1 MVQMEGTAESD
12 ARAPDMP
19 QIGQSCDASAPS
31 AGKRQS
37 DDMTQEPKRLKRATE
52 ATGSAHTASAMPGDS
67 AEGPSPTSPD
77 TNAQQALPEASLP
90 ASLPPPMPATTIP
103 VSAALSH
110 AVGALALDNQ
120 RLALESERLVALA
133 ARQHEHQEEMLGNA
147 AAENRALRAQV
158 DALQAGQA
166 EATQGYL
173 SEIST
178 LRSSVEEL
186 ETFQERLR
194 PYVPPE
200 ETCSRF
206 RHGRCTKGRWCPRLH
221 VVPPC
226 RFFDY
231 LSGCSRGGA
240 CKFAHVA
247 LQRKPVR
254 LVPAK
259 H

>member
-1 MVQMEGTAESD
+1 M
-12 ARAPDMP
+12 
-19 QIGQSCDASAPS
+19 
-31 AGKRQS
+31 
-37 DDMTQEPKRLKRATE
+37 
-52 ATGSAHTASAMPGDS
+52 
-67 AEGPSPTSPD
+67 
-77 TNAQQALPEASLP
+77 N
-90 ASLPPPMPATTIP
+90 
-103 VSAALSH
+103 
-110 AVGALALDNQ
+110 ALALDSQ
-120 RLALESERLVALA
+120 RLTLENERLVALA

-173 SEIST
+173 SELSS
-178 LRSSVEEL
+178 LRSSVEQL
-186 ETFQERLR
+186 EALQERLL
-194 PYVPPE
+194 PYAPPE
-200 ETCSRF
+200 ETCSKF
-206 RHGRCTKGRWCPRLH
+206 RHGKCTKGLACPRLH

-226 RFFDY
+226 RFY
-231 LSGCSRGGA
+231 NNYSGCSRGEA

>member
-1 MVQMEGTAESD
+1 MAQREGTAESG
-12 ARAPDMP
+12 ARAPDIP
-19 QIGQSCDASAPS
+19 QIGQSCDTPAPS

-37 DDMTQEPKRLKRATE
+37 DDMPREPKRLKRAKD
-52 ATGSAHTASAMPGDS
+52 ASNSAHTTPVLPGDS
-67 AEGPSPTSPD
+67 AEGPTPTSPD
-77 TNAQQALPEASLP
+77 TNAQQALPEAPSP
-90 ASLPPPMPATTIP
+90 AALPPPVPATTIP
-103 VSAALSH
+103 ASAALSH
-110 AVGALALDNQ
+110 AVNALALDNQ
-120 RLALESERLVALA
+120 RLALENERLVALA
-133 ARQHEHQEEMLGNA
+133 ARRQQHQEEILDNA

-173 SEIST
+173 SEISA
-178 LRSSVEEL
+178 LRSSVEQL
-186 ETFQERLR
+186 EALQERLR
-194 PYVPPE
+194 PYAPPE
-200 ETCSRF
+200 ETCSKF
-206 RHGRCTKGRWCPRLH
+206 RHGRCTKGLGCPRLH

-231 LSGCSRGGA
+231 LSGCSRGEA
-240 CKFAHVA
+240 CKFAHAA